1 MLQNIREKFT
11 GWVALTIL
19 GAIALSFVFV
29 GLNYSFIGQSF
40 AAKVDGE
47 DISLAQF
54 ENAYRDQLQSR
65 PELTQLPAATRQ
77 MLRSRLL
84 EQLIQQRIIDNY
96 LSEYGY
102 VIGDET
108 LMKRLQAIPDFQ
120 VNGRFDMETYR
131 SLLAQNR
138 LEPVSFEQSQR
149 VSMRRDQLQRA
160 IRGSALLTPATYRRY
175 LNLAG
180 EQRIVTLATLSP
192 ELVSDEVAISDDMVA
207 AFYESNPS
215 LYQQPESADV
225 EYVEIL
231 RSDVAAGIT
240 VSEEELVA
248 YFEAN
253 EDRFQRDEQRH
264 ARHILVP
271 FGDDE
276 AAAEALAAE
285 LVTRVQSGES
295 FEALAREYSKDGG
308 TAEQGGDLG
317 TLTRTQ
323 LPDALGDAIFAA
335 AEGAIEGPV
344 KSDFGFHVIRVD
356 EVLAAGPVPMDMV
369 RGELMSELQGD
380 KAESEFRA
388 LERKLSDALFDAG
401 DIRQLAAATGAEVQ
415 VAPGV
420 SRDGAA
426 PFGDNEGALNAIFDE
441 RVASG
446 GQLSDVVEL
455 DANRVAVFAVTR
467 YNAAQREP
475 IDNVRADIE
484 ETLRAQQAE
493 ALLAQRAEN
502 MLGSL
507 QNGTEFAAAA
517 ESVGATVEEAT
528 VILRGSEEV
537 DGALRVA
544 VFTAE
549 KPTQDN
555 PTRGRTRNGEGGYT
569 VFSLEAVIPGR
580 PETIPQADRDAG
592 KLQITDQEGIGELI
606 AFVQAL
612 RDKADV
618 VINEDALAAQDLL

>member
-11 GWVALTIL
+11 GWVALIIL

-54 ENAYRDQLQSR
+54 ENAYRDQLQAR

-96 LSEYGY
+96 LGEHGY
-102 VIGDET
+102 IIGDET
-108 LMKRLQAIPDFQ
+108 LTKRLQAIPDFQ
-120 VNGRFDMETYR
+120 VDGRFDMETYR
-131 SLLAQNR
+131 RVLSENR
-138 LEPVSFEQSQR
+138 LEPVSWEQSQR
-149 VSMRRDQLQRA
+149 ISMRRDQLQRA

-180 EQRIVTLATLSP
+180 EQRIVTLATLAP
-192 ELVSDEVAISDDMVA
+192 ELVADDVQVTDDMVT
-207 AFYESNPS
+207 AFYDANPS

-225 EYVEIL
+225 EYVEIQ
-231 RSDVAAGIT
+231 RSEVAAGIT
-240 VSEEELVA
+240 VNDDEIA
-248 YFEAN
+248 TYYQAN
-253 EDRFQRDEQRH
+253 KDRFQRDEQRH
-264 ARHILVP
+264 ARHILIP

-276 AAAEALAAE
+276 AAAEALAGE
-285 LVTRVQSGES
+285 LVTRIQSGES

-335 AEGAIEGPV
+335 AAGTVEGPV

-356 EVLAAGPVPMDMV
+356 EVLASGPVPMDMV
-369 RGELMSELQGD
+369 YGELVSELQSE
-380 KAESEFRA
+380 KAETAYRE

-401 DIRQLAAATGAEVQ
+401 NLQALAEVTGTEVKAAT
-415 VAPGV
+415 GV
-420 SRDGAA
+420 SRDGAP
-426 PFGDNEGALNAIFDE
+426 PFGDNEAVLNAIFDE

-446 GQLSDVVEL
+446 SQLSDVVEI
-455 DANRVAVFAVTR
+455 DANRAAVFAVTR
-467 YNAAQREP
+467 HNPAQRQP
-475 IDNVRADIE
+475 IDNVRAEIE
-484 ETLRAQQAE
+484 ETLHAQQAE

-502 MLGSL
+502 MLMSL
-507 QNGTEFAAAA
+507 NNGVEFAAAA
-517 ESVGATVEEAT
+517 EGVGATVEEAT
-528 VILRGSEEV
+528 VILRGSEDV

-580 PETIPQADRDAG
+580 PEAIPQADRDTG

-612 RDKADV
+612 RDNADV